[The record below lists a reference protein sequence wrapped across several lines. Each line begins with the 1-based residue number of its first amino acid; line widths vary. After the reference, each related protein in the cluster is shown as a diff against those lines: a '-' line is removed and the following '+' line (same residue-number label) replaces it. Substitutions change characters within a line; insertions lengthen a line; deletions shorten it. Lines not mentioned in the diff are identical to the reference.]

1 MATYNNGI
9 LGPFSGKIGNVV
21 GSSWN
26 GIPVIKAKPVRKNF
40 EVSALQQLQR
50 ARFQL
55 IMNFLQPLT
64 ELLNQTFKKSAV
76 GMSCLNKALS
86 ENRHAVSGDYPA
98 MAIDF
103 PKIVMSKGKLPLGE
117 PPILV
122 SPEAGK
128 LLLTWKTGDGINRLL
143 TAGSAFIAAYCE
155 EFNRWI
161 FGQYQIADSMNS
173 FLLNVAPF
181 NGKQV
186 QTYIGFISKGS
197 QRFSESRYMGQINI
211 LQ

>member
-9 LGPFSGKIGNVV
+9 LGPFSGTIGNVV
-21 GSSWN
+21 GSSWK

-40 EVSALQQLQR
+40 EVSVLQQQQR

-55 IMNFLQPLT
+55 ISKFLQPLND
-64 ELLNQTFKKSAV
+64 LLCQTFKKSAV
-76 GMSCLNKALS
+76 GMSCLNKAFS
-86 ENRHAVSGDYPA
+86 ENKNAVTGDYPA

-103 PKIVMSKGKLPLGE
+103 SKIVLSKGRLPLGE
-117 PPILV
+117 PPSLV
-122 SPEAGK
+122 SQEPGK

-161 FGQYQIADSMNS
+161 FGQYQIADNVNS
-173 FLLNVAPF
+173 YMLDVVPF
-181 NGKQV
+181 NGKRV
-186 QTYIGFISKGS
+186 QTYIGFISKGG
-197 QRFSESRYMGQINI
+197 QRFSESRYMGQISI